1 MRSLQCDDVTSI
13 CYIILLRLAGLP
25 APHLDLYALW
35 QIDAIWLDDLMKQVL
50 ESLENGDVMVA
61 AGHTKD

>member
-1 MRSLQCDDVTSI
+1 MLHNSFAVGRTACASPRFVCFVANRCNLV
-13 CYIILLRLAGLP
+13 
-25 APHLDLYALW
+25 
-35 QIDAIWLDDLMKQVL
+35 DDLMKQVL